1 MALVARCRFD
11 WVNAIDSGVSRLIRL
26 QTAGFPGRRS
36 RLATFTWV
44 VTPSAQLTVA
54 TTIEL
59 LGMIGAMAVTVP
71 HAKCPLL
78 VGGRARGDHSRS
90 PEFAKSFFCEATG
103 MISQNSL
110 DVKKLL

>member
-78 VGGRARGDHSRS
+78 VGGGARAWRPQQITRICKKFFLRSYGD
-90 PEFAKSFFCEATG
+90 
-103 MISQNSL
+103 
-110 DVKKLL
+110 D